1 MSLNTS
7 ERLVWAAGVVGQE
20 HGQLSAEQ
28 LEVGTYP
35 VWMGRCALVMQM
47 CASVEAGPGAL
58 VDNRAL
64 MVELQ
69 PMA

>member
-1 MSLNTS
+1 M
-7 ERLVWAAGVVGQE
+7 WAAGEVGQE
-20 HGQLSAEQ
+20 HVQFSAEQ

-35 VWMGRCALVMQM
+35 VWMGRCALVIQM

>member
-1 MSLNTS
+1 M
-7 ERLVWAAGVVGQE
+7 WAAGEVGLE
-20 HGQLSAEQ
+20 HVQFSAAQ
-28 LEVGTYP
+28 LEAGTYSA
-35 VWMGRCALVMQM
+35 WMGMCALVIQM

>member
-1 MSLNTS
+1 M
-7 ERLVWAAGVVGQE
+7 WATGEVGQE
-20 HGQLSAEQ
+20 HVQFSAEQ

-35 VWMGRCALVMQM
+35 VWMGRCALVIQM

>member
-1 MSLNTS
+1 M
-7 ERLVWAAGVVGQE
+7 VWAAGEIGQE
-20 HGQLSAEQ
+20 QGQFSAEQ
-28 LEVGTYP
+28 LEAGTYP
-35 VWMGRCALVMQM
+35 VWMGRCALVIQM

>member
-1 MSLNTS
+1 M
-7 ERLVWAAGVVGQE
+7 WAAGEVGQE
-20 HGQLSAEQ
+20 HVQFSAEQ

-35 VWMGRCALVMQM
+35 VWMERCALVIQM

>member
-1 MSLNTS
+1 M
-7 ERLVWAAGVVGQE
+7 WAAGVVGQE
-20 HGQLSAEQ
+20 HVQFSAEQ

-35 VWMGRCALVMQM
+35 VWMGRCALVIQM